1 MSEAVVF
8 TLFLLFIAVMLA
20 LDLGVFHKKDHVIGW
35 KEAGVWVAIWFG
47 MAMLFSLVVFLKGDI
62 FHGIHDA
69 ASLKAYYAAYFPGS
83 VTHVYNDSLSFAQN
97 LQLYRKTLGMEYL
110 SGYFIEQ
117 ALSIDN
123 IFVMI
128 MIFLSF
134 GVDRKYYHRVLFWG
148 IVGAIVM
155 RFAFIFAAAAL
166 VQRFVWVLAVFGVV
180 LVYSGVKMFWEKK
193 EQVDTEHHPAVR
205 LASKIFKVDTRGDGN
220 RFFVRKGKAWYITPL
235 FVVLLVIEF
244 SDIIFAVDSIPAIF
258 SITQDPYIVFFSN
271 IFAIM
276 GLRSLFFLLSNVVDR
291 FWLLKFGLGCLLI
304 FIGVKMLLHTF
315 FHVEV
320 STGVSLIVILGVLF
334 FSVVFSMLF
343 PRKEAL
349 GETAGNR

>member
-1 MSEAVVF
+1 MNETLVF
-8 TLFLLFIAVMLA
+8 SLFLLFIALMLA

-35 KEAGVWVAIWFG
+35 KEAGIWVAVWFG
-47 MAMLFSLVVFLKGDI
+47 MAMLFSLVVFLKGDV

-69 ASLKAYYAAYFPGS
+69 ASLKAYYATYFPGS
-83 VTHVYNDSLSFAQN
+83 VTHVYDDSLSFAQN
-97 LQLYRKTLGMEYL
+97 LHLYRKTLGMEYL

-128 MIFLSF
+128 MLFISF
-134 GVDRKYYHRVLFWG
+134 GIDRKYYHRVLFWG
-148 IVGAIVM
+148 IIGAIVM

-166 VQRFVWVLAVFGVV
+166 VQRFAWVLAVFG
-180 LVYSGVKMFWEKK
+180 LLLIYSGIQMFRDKK
-193 EQVDTEHHPAVR
+193 EAVDTEKHPAVR
-205 LASKIFKVDTRGDGN
+205 LASKVFRVDAQGEGH
-220 RFFVRKGKAWYITPL
+220 RFFIRRDHRLYITPL
-235 FVVLLVIEF
+235 FVALLVIEF
-244 SDIIFAVDSIPAIF
+244 SDIVFAVDSIPAIF

-276 GLRSLFFLLSNVVDR
+276 GLRSLFFLLNNVVDR
-291 FWLLKFGLGCLLI
+291 FWLLKFGLGGLLI

-320 STGVSLIVILGVLF
+320 PTGASLLVILGVLLF
-334 FSVVFSMLF
+334 SMGFSVLF
-343 PRKEAL
+343 PKKGQAKVS
-349 GETAGNR
+349 